1 MSKGQ
6 IWTGTKEKEKRGGE
20 RGGEDPLRKC
30 ILSHINCSYESIERI
45 SLNWWGKDGEGRE
58 GMVTATAMYYT
69 LERLKQLTQ
78 CSTNQIVF
86 VIVRLTTFFCCCEH
100 THTVGGQNDKVA
112 TKYGEWREEGT
123 VIRCRMAEGN
133 ARAFAV
139 SIKIETYIHG
149 SPEHVCW
156 TNSLISLLFSF
167 LPLRNIVVCL
177 WS

>member
-6 IWTGTKEKEKRGGE
+6 IWTGTREKEKGGGE
-20 RGGEDPLRKC
+20 RGDGVSFRNVFSVISIAVMNRLREF
-30 ILSHINCSYESIERI
+30 HSI
-45 SLNWWGKDGEGRE
+45 DGDRMEEGRR
-58 GMVTATAMYYT
+58 MVTATAMYYT

-86 VIVRLTTFFCCCEH
+86 VICTFDNFLLSLW
-100 THTVGGQNDKVA
+100 THTVGGRNDKVA
-112 TKYGEWREEGT
+112 TKYGEWRDEEAE
-123 VIRCRMAEGN
+123 VQCRMAEGN

-156 TNSLISLLFSF
+156 TNSLISLSFSF
-167 LPLRNIVVCL
+167 LPLRNIVVSL